1 MTKTSLLGPWVRR
14 FLLEYLVSERNLAR
28 NTQRSY
34 RDTLRLLL
42 PFLARQTNKQVD
54 QISVPDLSPDRVRL
68 FLRYLEESRQCT
80 AATRNQRL
88 AAIRSFARFVS
99 LYCPEYVEWC
109 GQVRNIPL
117 KRTPRSMITYLEKS
131 EMDALL
137 GAPDQSTQQGFR
149 DHALL
154 LFLYNTGARADEAAQ
169 VKIADLL
176 IAHSARDHSLVQI
189 RGKGN
194 KLRRCPLWAQTV
206 TELSLLIG
214 SRPSAD
220 HVFLNKCGL
229 PITRFGIHTMV
240 ERYVQRILDRT
251 PSIARK
257 RVSPHTIRHTTATH
271 LLRAGVD
278 INTIRAWLGHVSLN
292 TTNIYAEVDLE
303 MKAKALATCEIRGT
317 VPLKHWKEDLSLMQ
331 FLQAI

>member
-1 MTKTSLLGPWVRR
+1 MTMTSLLGPWVRR
-14 FLLEYLVSERNLAR
+14 FLVEYLVSERNLAR

-54 QISVPDLSPDRVRL
+54 QISVPDLSPDLVRF
-68 FLRYLEESRQCT
+68 FLRHLEESRQCT
-80 AATRNQRL
+80 AATCNQRL
-88 AAIRSFARFVS
+88 AAIRTFARFVS

-109 GQVRNIPL
+109 GQVRNIPF

-137 GAPDQSTQQGFR
+137 GAPDQSTQLGCL

-154 LFLYNTGARADEAAQ
+154 MFLYNTGARADEAAQ

-194 KLRRCPLWAQTV
+194 KLRRCPLWPQTV
-206 TELSLLIG
+206 TKLSLLIG
-214 SRPSAD
+214 SRPSTD

-257 RVSPHTIRHTTATH
+257 RVSPHTIRNTLRHTTPPFRVC
-271 LLRAGVD
+271 L
-278 INTIRAWLGHVSLN
+278 
-292 TTNIYAEVDLE
+292 
-303 MKAKALATCEIRGT
+303 
-317 VPLKHWKEDLSLMQ
+317 
-331 FLQAI
+331 F